1 MENNINEKRCI
12 LCNKPYDYKYAM
24 FGRGCLDNLYGL
36 LEFSKP
42 SRIVW
47 DKELHL
53 CTKIAWKNHKFFLN
67 KKKKYALA
75 QKYIA
80 LKYLNIMNYEFLG
93 DVKGKILKDINSI
106 SVFSKNIVETISF
119 KLNDV
124 YKLFSYSQKFDEII
138 KKLQNI
144 DFEKIDEKMA
154 EECIKSISFIF
165 DITKMS
171 NPISYAVFYS
181 MQYVFWQVVVAGGI
195 LANMKLSAR
204 LLLNS
209 LSAFGKEPEDLII
222 DDEQTISQITES
234 EEFKT
239 KVKQLIEK
247 YCKDNNRFKANSL
260 DNGDCNI
267 EFNNKDLFL
276 AIHGSPINI
285 DIEKNENDTWNVNM
299 EIIDTY
305 DFTDFKNFKKYI
317 KSNKSLP
324 MSIFSTLL
332 NNFAVVSS
340 EYGVIKPYKV
350 TIRIEENN
358 HIVE

>member
-1 MENNINEKRCI
+1 
-12 LCNKPYDYKYAM
+12 
-24 FGRGCLDNLYGL
+24 
-36 LEFSKP
+36 
-42 SRIVW
+42 
-47 DKELHL
+47 
-53 CTKIAWKNHKFFLN
+53 
-67 KKKKYALA
+67 
-75 QKYIA
+75 
-80 LKYLNIMNYEFLG
+80 
-93 DVKGKILKDINSI
+93 
-106 SVFSKNIVETISF
+106 
-119 KLNDV
+119 
-124 YKLFSYSQKFDEII
+124 
-138 KKLQNI
+138 
-144 DFEKIDEKMA
+144 
-154 EECIKSISFIF
+154 
-165 DITKMS
+165 
-171 NPISYAVFYS
+171 
-181 MQYVFWQVVVAGGI
+181 
-195 LANMKLSAR
+195 MKLSAR